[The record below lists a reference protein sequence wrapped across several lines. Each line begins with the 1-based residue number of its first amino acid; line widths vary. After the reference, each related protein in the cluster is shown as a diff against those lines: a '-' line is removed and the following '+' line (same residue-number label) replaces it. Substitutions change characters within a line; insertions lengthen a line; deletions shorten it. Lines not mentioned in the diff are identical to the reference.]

1 MGAVIIM
8 RKRHLAVCGLVVAL
22 GVSSLTACG
31 TKRENT
37 TATGKSTEISTEVET
52 VVEDIS
58 ENEKSETDEDVI
70 DTAVDT
76 ETTGEAETVIIEGF
90 KDSSVPM
97 ASADQIKEFNGKN
110 PYFDVNADAVTDQDV
125 TLVEYCV
132 PGTDDI
138 VYGAVISTKQADTK
152 ETDAETEVGAEAGV
166 DGEMDLDFD
175 AQAASV
181 ILGYRN
187 STDVTKD
194 QFIEIKNKVGEGD
207 ALTKDDIMA
216 WGKLFAAGMN
226 GLDTGEDSIVS
237 GSDFDFSD
245 DAMTDIS
252 DEDLAE
258 YASMYTNRKVSG
270 VPFVQLGV
278 NFLVQMNIGTSV
290 ADNDTAYALYEMP
303 FGGSQNLNDMITFK
317 DAKKHYKSDTIA
329 EIPETGADT
338 EESAEDLNIR
348 IEN

>member
-1 MGAVIIM
+1 MGVVILM
-8 RKRHLAVCGLVVAL
+8 RKRHIAVCGMVVAL

-31 TKRENT
+31 TKKENT

-52 VVEDIS
+52 A
-58 ENEKSETDEDVI
+58 ENEKSETTENVI
-70 DTAVDT
+70 ETDVDT
-76 ETTGEAETVIIEGF
+76 ETTGEAETVVIEGF
-90 KDSSVPM
+90 KDSSVPI
-97 ASADQIKEFNGKN
+97 ASADQIKEFNSKN
-110 PYFDVNADAVTDQDV
+110 PYFDVNADAVVDQDI

-138 VYGAVISTKQADTK
+138 VYGAVISTKQANTK
-152 ETDAETEVGAEAGV
+152 ETEDETEVGAEAGV

-207 ALTKDDIMA
+207 SLTKDDIMA

-226 GLDTGEDSIVS
+226 GLDTGEGSIVS

-290 ADNDTAYALYEMP
+290 ADNDTAYALYEMQ

-338 EESAEDLNIR
+338 AESAEDLNIST
-348 IEN
+348 EN

>member
-1 MGAVIIM
+1 MGVVIIM
-8 RKRHLAVCGLVVAL
+8 RKRHIAVCGMVVAL

-31 TKRENT
+31 TKKENT

-52 VVEDIS
+52 A
-58 ENEKSETDEDVI
+58 ENEKSETTENVI
-70 DTAVDT
+70 ETAVDT
-76 ETTGEAETVIIEGF
+76 ETTGEAETVVIEGF

-152 ETDAETEVGAEAGV
+152 EAEDETEAGV

-226 GLDTGEDSIVS
+226 GLDTGEGSIVS

-278 NFLVQMNIGTSV
+278 NFVVQMNIGTSV
-290 ADNDTAYALYEMP
+290 ADNDTAYALYEMQ

-338 EESAEDLNIR
+338 EESAEDLNIST
-348 IEN
+348 EN